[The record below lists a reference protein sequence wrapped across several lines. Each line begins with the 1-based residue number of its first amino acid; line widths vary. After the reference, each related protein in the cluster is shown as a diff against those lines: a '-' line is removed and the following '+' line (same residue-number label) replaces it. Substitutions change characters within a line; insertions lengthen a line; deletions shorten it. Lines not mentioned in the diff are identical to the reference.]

1 MQWRTHNLVTT
12 KAHTNIVLSRSPVSL
27 FSLSVDAFLLY
38 VSQISDPPGL
48 LNEGVKIAQ
57 LAAAGMVAGLVNQG
71 ALSAIG
77 VEPGDPPELALE
89 VQARPLALLGMANLA
104 KFA

>member
-1 MQWRTHNLVTT
+1 
-12 KAHTNIVLSRSPVSL
+12 
-27 FSLSVDAFLLY
+27 
-38 VSQISDPPGL
+38 
-48 LNEGVKIAQ
+48 
-57 LAAAGMVAGLVNQG
+57 MVAGLVNQG

-104 KFA
+104 RLA